1 MDFESAS
8 PSAVKSVKQ
17 RDLLNAWLRLYHDNA
32 QPALATYTPDRLSE
46 EVRDLV
52 YYKVFATESGP
63 RFMINSEG
71 ARLAQG
77 YGHMNARNKGKWLDE
92 FLSPELVPVVVPVYR
107 ECTIRRLPVYTITCM
122 QDVRGQTI
130 DYERIALP
138 FFERGEVSDI
148 LMSAK
153 LISEASRFEL
163 NNLFRV
169 REKLPVPAIRA
180 VIDRDLSL
188 SPPHRQ
194 RVTAE
199 AQTDS
204 EIVEL

>member
-1 MDFESAS
+1 MDFDSAS
-8 PSAVKSVKQ
+8 PSVVKSVKQ
-17 RDLLNAWLRLYHDNA
+17 RDLLNAWLRLHHDNPL
-32 QPALATYTPDRLSE
+32 PALAAYTPDRLSE
-46 EVRDLV
+46 EERDLV
-52 YYKVFATESGP
+52 YYKVFATENGP

-77 YGHMNARNKGKWLDE
+77 YGRINAGNKGTWLDE
-92 FLSPELVPVVVPVYR
+92 FLSPELVPVVLPVYQ
-107 ECTIRRLPVYTITCM
+107 ECVVRRLPVYTITHI

-138 FFERGEVSDI
+138 FFEGGAVSDI

-180 VIDRDLSL
+180 VIDRDLAL
-188 SPPHRQ
+188 SPPQRQ
-194 RVTAE
+194 RAIAE
-199 AQTDS
+199 SQIDS